1 MTIQEMHVMFR
12 QYSQQMGMQN
22 VRAILPEQIDL
33 LINNSINDTIN
44 QIVTQ
49 NIGITN
55 DRVITDNSKLN
66 QVNALKSLYRV
77 WNGEIILPISKTSY
91 IASYNIPISSFGEI
105 ANIQTATNEEYA
117 KEIDGNANTKCN
129 WINVEEESLKDGNT
143 IYSKKDIVAYATKTF
158 ENHNKTGYI
167 RIIINPISY
176 IYIVDLSID
185 YIDTKN
191 QFTTNIFPIRIID
204 DMYLADVVND
214 FILHPTLRS
223 PVATIH
229 DNNIELYIDKADV
242 GGNESNYTFKGLK
255 PNKLRLSYIAKPAV
269 VKFLDDVGGTSVD
282 CDLPEYLHVDIV
294 KHAIE
299 LYRTAVTGSIAVTQQ
314 AQEAQQR
321 ENLRNNYR
329 QGDNDNSNR

>member
-1 MTIQEMHVMFR
+1 MDIQEMHVMFR
-12 QYSQQMGMQN
+12 QYAQQMGMQN

-66 QVNALKSLYRV
+66 QVNALKSLYKV
-77 WNGEIILPISKTSY
+77 WNGTVTFGDSKTSY
-91 IASYNIPISSFGEI
+91 IISYELPLLGFKSAGTYLNDNVKET
-105 ANIQTATNEEYA
+105 AIQ
-117 KEIDGNANTKCN
+117 
-129 WINVEEESLKDGNT
+129 
-143 IYSKKDIVAYATKTF
+143 
-158 ENHNKTGYI
+158 
-167 RIIINPISY
+167 Y
-176 IYIVDLSID
+176 IYIVDLSLD
-185 YIDTKN
+185 YNDTKN

-229 DNNIELYIDKADV
+229 DNNIELYIDKADA
-242 GGNESNYTFKGLK
+242 GGSKSNHTFKGLK

-294 KHAIE
+294 KHAVE

-329 QGDNDNSNR
+329 QSDNDNSNR